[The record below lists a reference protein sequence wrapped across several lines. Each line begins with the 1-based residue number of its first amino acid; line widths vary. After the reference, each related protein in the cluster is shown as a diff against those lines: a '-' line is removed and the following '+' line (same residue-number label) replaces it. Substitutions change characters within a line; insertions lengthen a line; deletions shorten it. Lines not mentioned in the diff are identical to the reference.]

1 MPIEYLAGALLF
13 AIGLFF
19 IPLRSP
25 LRQRAAE
32 RMQRPPRPG
41 VLPAW
46 LDLLILWGMGLVC
59 LLFGVALLL
68 GRVRF

>member
-1 MPIEYLAGALLF
+1 MRVEYLAGALLF

-25 LRQRAAE
+25 SRQRAAASP
-32 RMQRPPRPG
+32 QRPG

-46 LDLLILWGMGLVC
+46 LDLLVLWGMGLVC